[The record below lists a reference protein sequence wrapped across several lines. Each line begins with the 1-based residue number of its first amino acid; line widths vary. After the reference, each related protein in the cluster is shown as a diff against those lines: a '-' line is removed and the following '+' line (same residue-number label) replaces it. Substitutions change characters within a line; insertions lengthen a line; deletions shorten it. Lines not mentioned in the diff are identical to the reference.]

1 MNLHNLLTLD
11 DTLLDGVVYTPPEID
26 KDRLRAEIVLQC
38 GLLTP
43 VYPEPELFKQLS
55 DQFFMARSWEFQHLV
70 NIIKAEYSPIENVFE
85 DRTEERI
92 TDRALNRSGEETAD
106 ETTGRTAETG
116 ETTSGNSSNTE
127 TGTRRET
134 ENTES
139 TSGTNGKEEKRV
151 AAYDSTSY
159 QPDEMRNT
167 SGDASAEVDRSLN
180 VTDNKNGSTTETGK
194 RDINETE
201 NITRVRNAE
210 DKSKEDEKT
219 TDTFRVNRHGNI
231 GVTTNFALIEGE
243 LALLGHFN
251 LYKWIA
257 LQFRSALFIEVF

>member
-11 DTLLDGVVYTPPEID
+11 DTLLDGVIYTPQEIN
-26 KDRLRAEIVLQC
+26 KERLRAEIVLQC

-43 VYPEPELFKQLS
+43 VYPEPDLFKQLS
-55 DQFFMARSWEFQHLV
+55 DQFFMARSWEFKHLV

-85 DRTEERI
+85 ERTEERTI
-92 TDRALNRSGEETAD
+92 DRALNRSGEEKAD
-106 ETTGRTAETG
+106 EITARTAEAG
-116 ETTSGNSSNTE
+116 ETTSGNSSSNE
-127 TGTRRET
+127 SGSHRET

-167 SGDASAEVDRSLN
+167 SGDASAEVDRTLN
-180 VTDNKNGSTTETGK
+180 VTDSKNGSSTESGK
-194 RDINETE
+194 RDLNEKE
-201 NITRVRNAE
+201 DITRVKNTE
-210 DKSKEDEKT
+210 DSAKEDEKT

-231 GVTTNFALIEGE
+231 GVTTNFDLIEGE